1 MFHMYLKKWIFC
13 CQWAECAISVRCS
26 WLAMFFLHMLTDFLS
41 TRFPCYKARMINS
54 PARLSVFP
62 FSSVRICF
70 IYSKALSL
78 SAYTVMMPN
87 LLKNFII
94 MKFHSLYLIIFL
106 IKVHFSYINMFTAA
120 FHWLL
125 SVQSTIFYDFTFI
138 LF

>member
-1 MFHMYLKKWIFC
+1 
-13 CQWAECAISVRCS
+13 
-26 WLAMFFLHMLTDFLS
+26 
-41 TRFPCYKARMINS
+41 
-54 PARLSVFP
+54 
-62 FSSVRICF
+62 
-70 IYSKALSL
+70 
-78 SAYTVMMPN
+78 MMPN